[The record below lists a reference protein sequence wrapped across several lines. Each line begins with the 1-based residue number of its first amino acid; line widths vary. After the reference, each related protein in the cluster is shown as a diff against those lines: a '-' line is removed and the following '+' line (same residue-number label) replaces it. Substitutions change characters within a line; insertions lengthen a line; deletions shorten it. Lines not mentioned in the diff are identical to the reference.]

1 MLTKASK
8 RDEGEGEPGA
18 PEDMNIVQVEREK
31 MEDGGGQEDS
41 YKSTM
46 VWCQKE
52 GHMPGGRCQQEGHKP
67 GARYQQEGQVKVEGC
82 CGLNPLPTDMHR
94 CEQLTKIHTSGK
106 QANKPDNANMAG
118 ASDVAFVT
126 IEELG
131 CVAAASQQQ

>member
-1 MLTKASK
+1 
-8 RDEGEGEPGA
+8 
-18 PEDMNIVQVEREK
+18 

-106 QANKPDNANMAG
+106 QANNPDNANMAG
-118 ASDVAFVT
+118 ALDVAVVT
-126 IEELG
+126 IEE
-131 CVAAASQQQ
+131 

>member
-1 MLTKASK
+1 
-8 RDEGEGEPGA
+8 
-18 PEDMNIVQVEREK
+18 
-31 MEDGGGQEDS
+31 MEDCGGQEDS

-52 GHMPGGRCQQEGHKP
+52 GHMPGARC
-67 GARYQQEGQVKVEGC
+67 QQEGQVKVEGC

-106 QANKPDNANMAG
+106 QANNPDNANMAG

>member
-18 PEDMNIVQVEREK
+18 PEDMYIVQVEREK

-52 GHMPGGRCQQEGHKP
+52 GHMPGARCHQG
-67 GARYQQEGQVKVEGC
+67 GQVKVEGC

-106 QANKPDNANMAG
+106 QANNPDNANMAG
-118 ASDVAFVT
+118 ASDVAIVT

>member
-82 CGLNPLPTDMHR
+82 CGLNP
-94 CEQLTKIHTSGK
+94 
-106 QANKPDNANMAG
+106 
-118 ASDVAFVT
+118 
-126 IEELG
+126 
-131 CVAAASQQQ
+131 